1 MPARSPAGTDIR
13 TISETV
19 VGKREDKTDQDGHK
33 EGFDITKTKDIDEA
47 GGGKH
52 DKNDRDERR

>member
-1 MPARSPAGTDIR
+1 M
-13 TISETV
+13 
-19 VGKREDKTDQDGHK
+19 GKREDKTDQDGHK